1 MNYRHA
7 FHAGNFADVL
17 KHAVLARVLLHLQ
30 AKEPPFRVIDTHAG
44 VGRYD
49 LMGDEASRTGEWQH
63 GIGRLLGAD
72 LRVLASQPEA
82 LWLAPLLDA
91 VIAENAAGGLRY
103 YPGSPIVARR
113 LLRRQDRLVVV
124 EKHPQD
130 AALLAEHFRGDQNV
144 KVHELDGW
152 QAAKAFLPPKERR
165 GVVLIDPPYEEA
177 GELDRVVEALA
188 GGYARFAGGTFI
200 AWYPVKAVAP
210 VEQFCRAVAATG
222 IRKVLRVE
230 LHVHRQL
237 TADRLNGCGLIIVNP
252 PWKLPGELAIH
263 LPWLAR
269 QLAVTGEATCRL
281 DWLADEL
288 GGTSSLRG

>member
-1 MNYRHA
+1 MNYRHIY
-7 FHAGNFADVL
+7 HAGNFADVV
-17 KHAVLARVLLHLQ
+17 KHATLALVIERLKLKD
-30 AKEPPFRVIDTHAG
+30 AAFRVIDTHAG
-44 VGRYD
+44 LGGYD
-49 LMGDEASRTGEWQH
+49 LGSQAAQKTGEWRA
-63 GIGRLLGAD
+63 GIGRLVGPDAAPLPAPAAE
-72 LRVLASQPEA
+72 L
-82 LWLAPLLDA
+82 LAPYLDVVRA
-91 VIAENAAGGLRY
+91 LNPTGAIVR
-103 YPGSPIVARR
+103 YPGSPRLARA
-113 LLRRQDRLVVV
+113 LLRPQDRLVAN
-124 EKHPQD
+124 ELHPED
-130 AALLAEHFRGDQNV
+130 AVSLRGAFARDKLTQV
-144 KVHELDGW
+144 MELDGW
-152 QAAKAFLPPKERR
+152 VALKSLLPPKERR